1 LIYVGL
7 ALGVSRYRLFEL
19 GEWAFRVLF
28 ITLGTL
34 IMVAVDAALVL
45 AVHIE
50 RAPALG
56 LSLLMVGFLYLPL
69 RDTLWRRLTRRRRL
83 EDHELFGA
91 VMEVAFAPTLTARAA
106 HWRALVERLYD
117 PLEIAS
123 ASAAVAEPAIEQS
136 GLVLLLPATAG
147 MPALRVAYPWG
158 GRGLFG
164 PSQLQS
170 ARRLV
175 DLLVQA
181 ENSREAYERGVTEE
195 RRRMAQ
201 DLHDDVGARLLS
213 GLHTADAPTRPV
225 LHAALAD
232 IRAIVSGLVG
242 DTATLDRVLAEVR
255 HEAARRL
262 EAAGIA
268 LDWPP
273 YEAPEADVLLD
284 YRTRKALTSAV
295 REAVSNVIRHSGAG
309 LVRATVVRQPDRLI
323 MTLADD
329 GKGLPAG
336 AAGPGGQGLRNLR
349 RRIEDICGVLTIASP
364 GTGTQIRFE
373 VPLTASASGLAPAVE
388 LPKGAGA

>member
-1 LIYVGL
+1 
-7 ALGVSRYRLFEL
+7 
-19 GEWAFRVLF
+19 
-28 ITLGTL
+28 
-34 IMVAVDAALVL
+34 
-45 AVHIE
+45 
-50 RAPALG
+50 
-56 LSLLMVGFLYLPL
+56 
-69 RDTLWRRLTRRRRL
+69 
-83 EDHELFGA
+83 
-91 VMEVAFAPTLTARAA
+91 VAFAPTLTARAA